1 MAGGLAYYAQ
11 KPRFRPWQRLLGG
24 IVWITFASY
33 VGLYWED
40 LAQKR
45 YSTFSG
51 RTALY
56 GSKTVKPGWVDPNL
70 KNEEFE

>member
-1 MAGGLAYYAQ
+1 
-11 KPRFRPWQRLLGG
+11 
-24 IVWITFASY
+24 
-33 VGLYWED
+33 

-70 KNEEFE
+70 KHEEFE